1 MTMVIEFDDL
11 PPELVIAILSRLT
24 YPDLC
29 NCLTLNKKV
38 LTIINENLHS
48 IPRMWITNISLVR
61 EERSSFKLSVSR
73 NSFKSPKKNWM
84 CSLKETT
91 ENPAKK
97 TRSSYDITDFYNNE
111 GFCGL
116 KWDKANKSTEF
127 VVPSIQNS
135 LQEHLGFVLRKSN
148 VLCLKLVDLNAEDME
163 VVTSVLHS
171 SKARVSHMQLVLD
184 RVMTPEIVSII
195 DATGAETV
203 DVVMAEN
210 DFFSNLPFKSRVFRK
225 AWSVTIRT
233 SKEDSSDVFDI
244 SDDDLLSLGAD
255 SIEFFGLT
263 KITVR
268 GARKLIQEWLAGKRK
283 ISLVYFRHLEE
294 FDPTVLLRKIP
305 HKGNVPP
312 VVVTRSDGEELR
324 VAWDAV
330 KFRCF
335 ADEADD
341 EGDDE
346 FPEDL

>member
-1 MTMVIEFDDL
+1 
-11 PPELVIAILSRLT
+11 
-24 YPDLC
+24 
-29 NCLTLNKKV
+29 
-38 LTIINENLHS
+38 
-48 IPRMWITNISLVR
+48 
-61 EERSSFKLSVSR
+61 
-73 NSFKSPKKNWM
+73 M
-84 CSLKETT
+84 CSLKENS

-135 LQEHLGFVLRKSN
+135 LEEHLGFVLQKSN

-184 RVMTPEIVSII
+184 R
-195 DATGAETV
+195 
-203 DVVMAEN
+203 
-210 DFFSNLPFKSRVFRK
+210 

-233 SKEDSSDVFDI
+233 SKEESADVFDI
-244 SDDDLLSLGAD
+244 TDEDLLSLGAD

-263 KITVR
+263 KITAR

-283 ISLVYFRHLEE
+283 ISLVYFRHIEE
-294 FDPTVLLRKIP
+294 FDPGVLLRKIP

-312 VVVTRSDGEELR
+312 VVITRADGEELR
-324 VAWDAV
+324 LTWDAV